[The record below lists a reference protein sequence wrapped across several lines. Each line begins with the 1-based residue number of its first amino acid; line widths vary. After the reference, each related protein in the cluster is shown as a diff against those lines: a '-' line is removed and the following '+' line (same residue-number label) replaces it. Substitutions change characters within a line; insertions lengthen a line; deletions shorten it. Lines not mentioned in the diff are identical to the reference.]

1 MYFPQC
7 WKHVLVFERA
17 QILSLATTKS
27 ASICART
34 RVHYKLEAE
43 ANFNGVSLDYF
54 QSARF
59 QKQTHR
65 VMKRQIRRLLIE
77 DVWIARNA
85 VISICHF
92 KWTVHQ
98 FMIMCSWLEGKL
110 QHLSN
115 EGTVP
120 QCSSLPRWWFRTP
133 VLAFSMYLFL
143 FFCLFMDFEWNIEY
157 QQTFAQIYTPS
168 CGSKYEWVTYT
179 FSSLFS
185 CFSHTQYPHFLKRE
199 GNKLQIMLQRRKRYK
214 NRTILGY
221 KTLAIGSIDMSEVQ
235 SCPAYMLMFFASSV
249 NSGFRSS
256 AALVFWRLSLIA
268 EKCRSFFYHRPKT
281 LKTLK
286 NK

>member
-1 MYFPQC
+1 MKKCIFF

-85 VISICHF
+85 IISICHF

-98 FMIMCSWLEGKL
+98 FMSRSAPVCLADGFEHQCWLFLCICFCFLSFYGLWVKYRISTDLCSNLYSKL
-110 QHLSN
+110 WVQVWMSNLHFFLLVFLFLSHSVPTLLKAGRKQAADHAPAAEKIQEPN
-115 EGTVP
+115 HFRLQDSRDWIYRYVRGTV
-120 QCSSLPRWWFRTP
+120 LPCIYAH
-133 VLAFSMYLFL
+133 VL
-143 FFCLFMDFEWNIEY
+143 
-157 QQTFAQIYTPS
+157 
-168 CGSKYEWVTYT
+168 
-179 FSSLFS
+179 
-185 CFSHTQYPHFLKRE
+185 
-199 GNKLQIMLQRRKRYK
+199 
-214 NRTILGY
+214 
-221 KTLAIGSIDMSEVQ
+221 
-235 SCPAYMLMFFASSV
+235 
-249 NSGFRSS
+249 
-256 AALVFWRLSLIA
+256 RL
-268 EKCRSFFYHRPKT
+268 EC
-281 LKTLK
+281 
-286 NK
+286 